1 MLFPAYRLSN
11 VGEVILLFVSNT
23 TRLAFIVVLLVNL
36 AARLKLTSWCQLALP
51 STPLLSLENEKTPL
65 SVWLSNPVESLIV
78 ITYCLVIEVAEKTS
92 FIQNPTP
99 H

>member
-36 AARLKLTSWCQLALP
+36 AARLMLTSWCQLALP
-51 STPLLSLENEKTPL
+51 STPLLSLENEKKPHYL
-65 SVWLSNPVESLIV
+65 YGFLI
-78 ITYCLVIEVAEKTS
+78 L
-92 FIQNPTP
+92 
-99 H
+99 